1 MCGCVNFAPL
11 PAVGFSVCTI
21 VQIFIFRGA
30 RDAKGNGAS
39 PTAPKSSRNKFPEIK
54 SGQAGTGSKG
64 DLNITTYLKADAG
77 KIKAT
82 QSEGR
87 VA

>member
-11 PAVGFSVCTI
+11 PAVGFSVCTF

-30 RDAKGNGAS
+30 RDAKGNGSS
-39 PTAPKSSRNKFPEIK
+39 PTAPKSSRNKF
-54 SGQAGTGSKG
+54 GTGSKG
-64 DLNITTYLKADAG
+64 DLNITTYLKADAC

>member
-11 PAVGFSVCTI
+11 PAVGFSVCTF

-39 PTAPKSSRNKFPEIK
+39 PTAPKSSRNKF
-54 SGQAGTGSKG
+54 GTGSKG
-64 DLNITTYLKADAG
+64 ALNITAYLKAVAG
-77 KIKAT
+77 KIKAVQPKGYT
-82 QSEGR
+82 
-87 VA
+87 A

>member
-1 MCGCVNFAPL
+1 MCGCVNFAPF
-11 PAVGFSVCTI
+11 PAFGFSVCTF
-21 VQIFIFRGA
+21 VQFFIFRGA

-39 PTAPKSSRNKFPEIK
+39 PTAPKSP
-54 SGQAGTGSKG
+54 KG

-82 QSEGR
+82 QSECR

>member
-1 MCGCVNFAPL
+1 MNFAPL

-30 RDAKGNGAS
+30 RDANGNGES
-39 PTAPKSSRNKFPEIK
+39 PTAPKSP
-54 SGQAGTGSKG
+54 KG